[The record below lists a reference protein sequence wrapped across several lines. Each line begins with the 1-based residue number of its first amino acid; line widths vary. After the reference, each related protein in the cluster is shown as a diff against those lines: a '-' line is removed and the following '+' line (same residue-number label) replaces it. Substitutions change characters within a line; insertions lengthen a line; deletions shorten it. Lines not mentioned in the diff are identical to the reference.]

1 MAKAMTGLM
10 DGGGYGQES
19 PDHKG
24 AVIIEWS
31 SGTPKQKTP
40 QQVLPGTF
48 TRVLDWETER
58 LIPAVSVTVHASSRG
73 LITADVA
80 VYLDGHGEIIY
91 DLDEVAKTG
100 GVPATFPFLVAEMRV
115 RQAEARRAAH
125 SD

>member
-1 MAKAMTGLM
+1 MTGIM
-10 DGGGYGQES
+10 DGGGYGMES

-58 LIPAVSVTVHASSRG
+58 LIPAASVTVHAAWMG
-73 LITADVA
+73 LVTADVA
-80 VYLDGHGEIIY
+80 VYLDESGEILY
-91 DLDEVAKTG
+91 DLNEVAKSDA
-100 GVPATFPFLVAEMRV
+100 VPATFPFLVAEMRV
-115 RQAEARRAAH
+115 R
-125 SD
+125 

>member
-1 MAKAMTGLM
+1 MSVAKAMTGCM
-10 DGGGYGQES
+10 DGGGWGNGS

-31 SGTPKQKTP
+31 SRTPKQKAP
-40 QQVLPGTF
+40 RQVLPGTF

-58 LIPAVSVTVHASSRG
+58 LIPAANVTVRAAWQG

-80 VYLDGHGEIIY
+80 VYLDEHGEIIY
-91 DLDEVAKTG
+91 DLDAVAKSD

-115 RQAEARRAAH
+115 R
-125 SD
+125 

>member
-1 MAKAMTGLM
+1 MTGLM
-10 DGGGYGQES
+10 DGGGWGDES

-40 QQVLPGTF
+40 QQVLPGVF

-58 LIPAVSVTVHASSRG
+58 LIPAASVTVHAAVDG

-80 VYLDGHGEIIY
+80 VYPDEHGEIIY
-91 DLDEVAKTG
+91 DLDEVAKSD

-115 RQAEARRAAH
+115 R
-125 SD
+125 

>member
-1 MAKAMTGLM
+1 MTGSM
-10 DGGGYGQES
+10 DGGGWGDES

-40 QQVLPGTF
+40 QQVLPGMF

-58 LIPAVSVTVHASSRG
+58 LIPAASATVHAAANS

-80 VYLDGHGEIIY
+80 VYLDESGEIIY
-91 DLDEVAKTG
+91 DPAEVAKSG
-100 GVPATFPFLVAEMRV
+100 AVPATFPFLVAEMRV
-115 RQAEARRAAH
+115 R
-125 SD
+125 